1 MGLVAVVKPGNR
13 GAPQTGG
20 SVSKRV
26 VLFRRLASAAAAL
39 AALAAITLFASPA
52 LAADND
58 GYVRLAHLSP
68 DTPAVDVYLKAQS
81 GTSKQQ
87 KFPGVAYGVM
97 SPYLRLPAGT
107 YSVAMRPAGAAESTD
122 PVLTTQVDV
131 AAGQA
136 YTVAGVGRYADLG
149 LRVLKDDLKL
159 PDANKSKVRIIQA
172 SVRAPVLDV
181 GVQNGPAIADAV
193 QFATTTSYRDVK
205 PGTWTVRVSPSGGG
219 KTSALPCTLGAG
231 NVYSLLVLDAKGGGL
246 KTQLRIDAQRQ
257 GGVPLGSVAA
267 GDGGTQP
274 AAKLPMALLI
284 GAAAALLAGGFVV
297 AVRRRP
303 QPA

>member
-1 MGLVAVVKPGNR
+1 
-13 GAPQTGG
+13 
-20 SVSKRV
+20 VSKRV
-26 VLFRRLASAAAAL
+26 VPFRRLSSAAAAL
-39 AALAAITLFASPA
+39 AAFATITLFASPA
-52 LAADND
+52 GAADGD

-81 GTSKQQ
+81 GDSKQQ

-97 SPYLRLPAGT
+97 SPYLRLPTGT

-131 AAGQA
+131 ASGQA

-159 PDANKSKVRIIQA
+159 PGANESKVRIIQA
-172 SVRAPVLDV
+172 SVRAPVLNV
-181 GVQNGPAIADAV
+181 GVQNGPTIADGV

-219 KTSALPCTLGAG
+219 QTSNLPCTLGAG

-257 GGVPLGSVAA
+257 GGMPLGSVAT

-274 AAKLPMALLI
+274 RSQLPMALMI
-284 GAAAALLAGGFVV
+284 GAGAALLAGGFVV

-303 QPA
+303 QPV